1 MRLRMLMAM
10 CLTGCTVVDHQYP
23 AAWDALP
30 PAAAG
35 SCARFAGSY
44 ADRGE
49 SSGTQ
54 TEPSLARGLFGT
66 HSAWKQVTRVDLSLP
81 EEGVVTVTAWD
92 GDEPLIEHK
101 FTAAAGDFSCEEG
114 RLVLRS
120 KRWVV
125 EDIVAGRQRITIEFS
140 DAAPQLVAHVKES
153 TYGTIFA
160 VVPIAGTAS
169 RWYRFPR
176 MPK

>member
-1 MRLRMLMAM
+1 MRWRMLMAM
-10 CLTGCTVVDHQYP
+10 CLTGCTVVDDQYP
-23 AAWDALP
+23 SAWDPLP
-30 PAAAG
+30 QAAAA

-54 TEPSLARGLFGT
+54 AQPSLTRGLFGT
-66 HSAWKQVTRVDLSLP
+66 HSAWKQVTRVDFSLP

-92 GDEPLIEHK
+92 GDKPLIAHR
-101 FTAAAGDFSCEEG
+101 FTAAAGDFSCEDG

-120 KRWVV
+120 TRWVV
-125 EDIVAGRQRITIEFS
+125 EDIIAGRQRITIVFGE
-140 DAAPQLVAHVKES
+140 AAPHLVAHLKES

-160 VVPIAGTAS
+160 VVPIAGTAAH
-169 RWYRFPR
+169 WYRFPR
-176 MPK
+176 IAK

>member
-1 MRLRMLMAM
+1 MHWRLLLAM
-10 CLTGCTVVDHQYP
+10 CVAGCTVADHPYP
-23 AAWDALP
+23 AAWDPL
-30 PAAAG
+30 PAAAAED
-35 SCARFAGSY
+35 CARFAGTY

-54 TEPSLARGLFGT
+54 AEPSLTRGLFGT
-66 HSAWKQVTRVDLSLP
+66 QSAWKQVQRVDFSLP
-81 EEGVVTVTAWD
+81 EEGVLTVSARNN
-92 GDEPLIEHK
+92 GEPLIEHR
-101 FTAAAGDFSCEEG
+101 FTTEAEDFSCEQG
-114 RLVLRS
+114 RLVVRS

-140 DAAPQLVAHVKES
+140 EAAPHLVAHVQES

-160 VVPIAGTAS
+160 VVPIAGTAA

-176 MPK
+176 LK